1 MSYVY
6 IRNDKLIYDL
16 CLGQTVWKIKLYSHR
31 FLDLSNI
38 LLSSLSDSSNDK

>member
-16 CLGQTVWKIKLYSHR
+16 GQTVWKIKLHSHR